1 MVVAKTKKAIAVATG
16 ITVVIIVCH
25 FLWLALDVTNEVSAD
40 YDYYVGAFLLLLAW
54 LLMPVLTVLVGL
66 LSRKEV
72 IVRFCR
78 AQAILYAALFSFAS
92 VLGVMSLFET
102 QAENGT
108 SGNPLYLIA
117 VPVTL
122 PFLSLPLIVFFAA
135 SEVEKWGKARWGSA
149 GKG

>member
-1 MVVAKTKKAIAVATG
+1 MVVAKSKKTIAVATG
-16 ITVVIIVCH
+16 ITVAITVCH
-25 FLWLALDVTNEVSAD
+25 FLWLALDVTNEVNA
-40 YDYYVGAFLLLLAW
+40 DYYVGAFLLLLAW
-54 LLMPVLTVLVGL
+54 LLMPVLTVSVGL

-102 QAENGT
+102 QAENGAG
-108 SGNPLYLIA
+108 GNPLYLIA

-135 SEVEKWGKARWGSA
+135 GEAEKWVKDRWGSA